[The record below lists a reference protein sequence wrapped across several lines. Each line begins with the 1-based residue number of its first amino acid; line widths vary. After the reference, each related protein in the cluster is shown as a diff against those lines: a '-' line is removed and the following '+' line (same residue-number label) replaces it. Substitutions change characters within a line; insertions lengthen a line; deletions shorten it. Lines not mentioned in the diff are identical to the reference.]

1 MGVSPDDRPRLLVP
15 LADRSGR
22 PAVVAHRGSSSV
34 APQNTLAA
42 FEAAWRAGADAVEL
56 DVHLTA
62 DRRVVVLHDERVDA
76 TTDGT
81 GAVADLPLDAVR
93 SLDAGSWFSPAFAGQ
108 RVPTF
113 EEVLGLLAT
122 RPGTDL
128 LVELKGVW
136 SPDDARLVTKEVDA
150 AGMAGR
156 VVVQSFWPPTVAA
169 LRDAAPHLARGLLL
183 ALRPDS
189 TDELLEV
196 CAGLGVAACNPERD
210 LLGREPG
217 LVEVLHGA
225 GLAVHVWTA
234 DDAWSDL
241 LDLGVDGIVT
251 NRPDRL
257 AGWLDARS
265 VGRPRGRSGPG
276 PRTAGTPLAG

>member
-1 MGVSPDDRPRLLVP
+1 
-15 LADRSGR
+15 
-22 PAVVAHRGSSSV
+22 
-34 APQNTLAA
+34 
-42 FEAAWRAGADAVEL
+42 
-56 DVHLTA
+56 
-62 DRRVVVLHDERVDA
+62 
-76 TTDGT
+76 
-81 GAVADLPLDAVR
+81 
-93 SLDAGSWFSPAFAGQ
+93 
-108 RVPTF
+108 
-113 EEVLGLLAT
+113 
-122 RPGTDL
+122 
-128 LVELKGVW
+128 
-136 SPDDARLVTKEVDA
+136 
-150 AGMAGR
+150 MAGR

-189 TDELLEV
+189 TDELLDV
-196 CAGLGVAACNPERD
+196 CAGLGVVACNPERE

-257 AGWLDARS
+257 AGWLDGRL
-265 VGRPRGRSGPG
+265 VGRPREGAGPG
-276 PRTAGTPLAG
+276 ARAPGTPLTG